1 MVWKAGLIAAAAALA
16 GCTLPPLDPG
26 AVSRASDL
34 QLCQTLAQGRQV
46 NNADWIRAA
55 REELQRRGSLTADE
69 LVDVNRLRVRI
80 GQREHIAV
88 CAWGPYLDINETVV
102 PGVRSRQFVMF
113 DRTYVYTDGRRVTA
127 FQQ

>member
-1 MVWKAGLIAAAAALA
+1 VVRKAGLIAALAVLA
-16 GCTLPPLDPG
+16 GCTMPPLDPG

-46 NNADWIRAA
+46 NNADWIRAT
-55 REELQRRGSLTADE
+55 REELQRRGALTADE
-69 LVDVNRLRVRI
+69 LADVNRLRVRI
-80 GQREHIAV
+80 GQREHVAV
-88 CAWGPYLDINETVV
+88 CAWGPYIDVNETVTTNT
-102 PGVRSRQFVMF
+102 RSRQFVMF